1 MESGDS
7 EPSPE
12 PTPEPSPEPTPEEP
26 GDGIDQ
32 DIEYIGNATGEFGSF
47 YLTSG
52 SGSVDQSTIENK
64 LLISQGTL
72 DGSLNN
78 TKAASNATEGSAV
91 TVSGTAKAGDT
102 LYFSY
107 AFATDDYLPYADYS
121 FYSVNNKDYALGA
134 LGKNVGDYGS
144 IQEDITYTFT
154 KADFGGYSSG
164 DYTIGFG
171 VVDSAD
177 KVVDSF
183 LQISEFFIDSS
194 DSEEDEDDD
203 NNEVIEEPNYE
214 FEYYTY
220 GNNWIFR
227 FI

>member
-1 MESGDS
+1 M
-7 EPSPE
+7 
-12 PTPEPSPEPTPEEP
+12 
-26 GDGIDQ
+26 
-32 DIEYIGNATGEFGSF
+32 
-47 YLTSG
+47 
-52 SGSVDQSTIENK
+52 
-64 LLISQGTL
+64 
-72 DGSLNN
+72 
-78 TKAASNATEGSAV
+78 
-91 TVSGTAKAGDT
+91 
-102 LYFSY
+102 YFSY

-121 FYSVNNKDYALGA
+121 FYSVNNKAYALGA

-154 KADFGGYSSG
+154 TADFGGYSSG

-194 DSEEDEDDD
+194 DSEEDEDED

-220 GNNWIFR
+220 GNTNGSSGSFVLSSGYNSVSQYNIEKSLGLSIGTLDGSLNGSKEQSMQLRALLLKQLRQCWR
-227 FI
+227 HNYL